1 MRNLL
6 ILLFI
11 SFSGF
16 SQTITNKN
24 GEYFDI
30 RNIPNGALVDYF
42 DKSDGIYAQR
52 WIEVDTRYVFN
63 FKKWKKVQIKIDGE
77 LLMPERN
84 MKPIVLQFFRHY
96 GFEIVDRKS
105 LTYRKPD
112 NPSWKVYENQLS
124 FIKR

>member
-1 MRNLL
+1 
-6 ILLFI
+6 
-11 SFSGF
+11 
-16 SQTITNKN
+16 
-24 GEYFDI
+24 
-30 RNIPNGALVDYF
+30 
-42 DKSDGIYAQR
+42 
-52 WIEVDTRYVFN
+52 
-63 FKKWKKVQIKIDGE
+63 
-77 LLMPERN
+77 MPERN